1 MMIALSTKWLRVGAV
16 LLLLIPLLGGSLWL
30 GICLGRRDR
39 ADLAYQTKSIGPS
52 VSQLQRIGELAAA
65 RIHVTDVMT
74 AEGEGYR
81 GSWLIKG
88 DALLSCDVSQA
99 KITHVDP
106 IARIATLRLPPLHV
120 TSARV
125 DHDKTRTWSVERNT
139 WLPWK
144 WGDQGAF
151 RDAALVHAQK
161 LVESA
166 AASDRHIAPAKAQ
179 AELVIR
185 QMYDLI
191 DWKITVE
198 WE

>member
-1 MMIALSTKWLRVGAV
+1 MI
-16 LLLLIPLLGGSLWL
+16 
-30 GICLGRRDR
+30 
-39 ADLAYQTKSIGPS
+39 
-52 VSQLQRIGELAAA
+52 
-65 RIHVTDVMT
+65 

-99 KITHVDP
+99 KIVRVDTT
-106 IARIATLRLPPLHV
+106 ARTAILRLPPLHV

-125 DHDKTRTWSVERNT
+125 DHEKTRTWSVERNT

-151 RDAALVHAQK
+151 RDAALFHAQQ

-166 AASDRHIAPAKAQ
+166 AASERHLAPVQAQ
-179 AELVIR
+179 TELLIR
-185 QMYDLI
+185 RMYDLV
-191 DWKITVE
+191 DWKITVK